1 MATIKR
7 VSPLKPGLRGARN
20 WMTAQV
26 RTAQYSRG
34 RMIRFVSGIL
44 FIFAAIIFLALW
56 LAGLLPDARKSGQDF
71 VKNRLV
77 KMGFVVEHV
86 DVIGEGAISENDV
99 RRALGVSGGDY
110 LFEADLKQAQN
121 RIEDITWVE
130 RAIVRRLWPDRIVVQ
145 IIERKP
151 YALWQ
156 NNGEFY
162 IVDKDGGIISA
173 ASLGAYPDLDLI
185 VGPGAPASYYEFK
198 QVLSKFPDIAARST
212 ALVHHNTGRWD
223 VIFDNGSLRVKL
235 PVKNAQLS
243 LSRLDDLH
251 SSHRVLDREISIID
265 LRLLDRIT
273 LSKRQGEPA

>member
-34 RMIRFVSGIL
+34 RMMRLVGVLIFIL
-44 FIFAAIIFLALW
+44 AAIVFLALW
-56 LAGLLPDARKSGQDF
+56 LAGLLPDAHKSGQDL

-99 RRALGVSGGDY
+99 RRALGVSDGDY
-110 LFEADLKQAQN
+110 LFEADLKAAQS

-162 IVDKDGGIISA
+162 LVDKKGGLISG
-173 ASLGAYPDLDLI
+173 ASMDAHPDLNLI
-185 VGPGAPASYYEFK
+185 VGPDAPLKYADFK
-198 QVLSKFPDIAARST
+198 RDLDGFPLINARLT
-212 ALVHHNTGRWD
+212 ALVYHNTGRWD
-223 VIFDNGSLRVKL
+223 MILDSNNKRVKL
-235 PVKNAQLS
+235 PAKNYKTS
-243 LSRLDDLH
+243 LLKLQRLQQT
-251 SSHRVLDREISIID
+251 HRLLDRQIGVID
-265 LRLLDRIT
+265 LRLPDRIT
-273 LSKRQGEPA
+273 MSPRIEEPA